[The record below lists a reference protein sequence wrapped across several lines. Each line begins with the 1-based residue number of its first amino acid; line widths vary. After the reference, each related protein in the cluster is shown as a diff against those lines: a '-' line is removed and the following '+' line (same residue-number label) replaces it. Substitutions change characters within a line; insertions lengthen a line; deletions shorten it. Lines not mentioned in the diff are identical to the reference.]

1 MRLAVALLALL
12 LAACAARVPTPAE
25 LEARRLE
32 PVAGKAVVYLF
43 RSVTDFDSNAPV
55 VLLDGQMQGANYRGS
70 YFRFVLAPGRHQ
82 LAGYAADNGRLDFTV
97 DAGQIYFIRHTV
109 SRFGGFDQSIFL
121 PASPADGRAAVL
133 QYELNN
139 PPAVPLNVTDPA
151 STIRVQ

>member
-12 LAACAARVPTPAE
+12 LAACATRVPTPAE

-32 PVAGKAVVYLF
+32 PVAGKAVLYLF
-43 RSVTDFDSNAPV
+43 RSYTDLDSNAPV
-55 VLLDGQMQGANYRGS
+55 VMLDGQMQGASYRGT

-82 LAGYAADNGRLDFTV
+82 LTGYAADNGRFDFNAE
-97 DAGQIYFIRHTV
+97 AGQVYFIRHTV
-109 SRFGGFDQSIFL
+109 SRLGGFDQSLFI

-139 PPAVPLNVTDPA
+139 PPAVKLNFTDPE
-151 STIRVQ
+151 STIHVQ